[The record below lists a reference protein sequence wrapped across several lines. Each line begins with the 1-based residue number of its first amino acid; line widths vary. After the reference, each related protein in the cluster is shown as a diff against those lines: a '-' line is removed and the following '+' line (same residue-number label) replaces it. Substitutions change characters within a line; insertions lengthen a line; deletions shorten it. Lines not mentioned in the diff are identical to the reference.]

1 MIDLE
6 RWPEIKA
13 IVQAALDL
21 SDEERASYLCEICG
35 DDEGLRR
42 EVETLLSV
50 STTRADFFD
59 DFQVV
64 PEHLQTATFI
74 EGETVGPYRI
84 IRRIGQGGMGA
95 VYLAYDPEH
104 DRSVA
109 LKVMPRS
116 SWRLLREEKRLL
128 ARLQHPNIAIL
139 HDSGQTK
146 SGFGYFVM
154 EYIDGEPITAY
165 CDAQRLSLQKRL
177 ELFLAVCD
185 AVSVAHRS
193 LIVHRDIKPSNI
205 LVTHNKGIP
214 KLLDFG
220 IAKLLPS
227 EPSLQ
232 PEAISFT
239 EAFASPEQL
248 KGEHTTTATDIY
260 SLGVLLCL
268 LLTGSLPYPVKKYE
282 DLPWAIR
289 NMKPEKPSQLIL
301 KDLSRL
307 DVDARPTV
315 VPALN
320 ARKLSRQLRGDLDA
334 IVLRALRKDANERYH
349 SVQELVADIRRFLS
363 HEPVSARDGGSIYKV
378 RKVIERHR
386 LAVILSSSIVIASIG
401 LSIWFF
407 ILFHEAQYQ
416 RNQAR
421 IQQERSDAIK
431 DFMVKSFELSDPFTP
446 NPGDPTVRALL
457 DKAAAEAEVELKS
470 QPEQQVAILA
480 LIAHVYNNLGLLDKA
495 RLTAQ
500 SAVDRGVSRLPP
512 TSPGLADAL
521 FSLGDIESASGNYS
535 KAEELFRRSASI
547 RLHAFGEANR
557 DYADSLYSLGVV
569 LFYQG
574 KKDEAEKAYRK
585 ALSLQRTYNPNR
597 TDAIVKSMTAL
608 ALALK
613 SSQRYGEAES
623 LYRESIAIIRR
634 DFGPYHPT
642 LANTLDLLAQLLTD
656 TKRFKDA
663 EEMHREALA
672 ITQKSLGANHPDIV
686 PRLYNLGFVLA
697 FQGKNA
703 EAEKIYR
710 QALERSRSIL
720 GEKHQ
725 YSFVIGGTLARLL
738 SKEKRHGEALNL
750 ILELEARA
758 LSIFGERSPIVIS
771 LNRHEAFI
779 LYEGGN
785 VGAAEKQIRKVID
798 LLGRTPTAGPLEVE
812 VSKSLLAD
820 CLVARRRF
828 EDAEPLATGWY
839 KVAPPREVPAALQK
853 LVYLYTQW
861 GKPQKAAEYNKLLA
875 EAISSGAAR

>member
-21 SDEERASYLCEICG
+21 SDEERGPYLDEVCG
-35 DDEGLRR
+35 SDEGLRR
-42 EVETLLSV
+42 EVEALLFV

-64 PEHLQTATFI
+64 PEHLQTATFT

-128 ARLQHPNIAIL
+128 AKLQHPNIAIL

-154 EYIDGEPITAY
+154 EYIDGEPITTY

-177 ELFLAVCD
+177 NLFLAVCD

-205 LVTHNKGIP
+205 LVTHEGVP

-260 SLGVLLCL
+260 SLGILLCL
-268 LLTGSLPYPVKKYE
+268 LLTGRFPYPVRSHE

-289 NMKPEKPSQLIL
+289 NMEPEKPSQLIL
-301 KDLSRL
+301 KDIPRL
-307 DVDARPTV
+307 DVDARPTSV
-315 VPALN
+315 HAHN
-320 ARKLSRQLRGDLDA
+320 ARKISRQLRGDLDA

-349 SVQELVADIRRFLS
+349 SVQELVADIRRFLK
-363 HEPVSARDGGSIYKV
+363 HEPVSARDGGTAYKV
-378 RKVIERHR
+378 RKTFERHR
-386 LAVILSSSIVIASIG
+386 LAVILSSSIVMASIG

-407 ILFHEAQYQ
+407 ILFREAQYQ

-446 NPGDPTVRALL
+446 NPSDPTVRALL
-457 DKAAAEAEVELKS
+457 DKAASEADVTLKG

-480 LIAHVYNNLGLLDKA
+480 LLAHVYSNLGLSDKA
-495 RLTAQ
+495 RMTAQ
-500 SAVDRGVSRLPP
+500 SAVDRGVSRLPL

-521 FSLGDIESASGNYS
+521 FSLGGIESVSGNYS

-547 RLHAFGEANR
+547 RLHAFGETNR
-557 DYADSLYSLGVV
+557 DYADSLYSLGTA
-569 LFYQG
+569 LYYQG
-574 KKDEAEKAYRK
+574 KKNEAEKIYRK

-597 TDAIVKSMTAL
+597 TEAIVKSMTAL
-608 ALALK
+608 AVCMDR
-613 SSQRYGEAES
+613 SQRYSEAES

-634 DFGPYHPT
+634 DFGPNHPT

-656 TKRFKDA
+656 TKRFKES

-672 ITQKSLGANHPDIV
+672 ITQRSLGANHPDIV

-710 QALERSRSIL
+710 QALEKSRSIL

-738 SKEKRHGEALNL
+738 SKENRHGEALKL
-750 ILELEARA
+750 IEDLEARA
-758 LSIFGERSPIVIS
+758 RLIFGERYPMVIS
-771 LNRHEAFI
+771 LNRHEAYI
-779 LYEGGN
+779 LFEGGN
-785 VGAAEKQIRKVID
+785 VSAAETQIRKVID
-798 LLGRTPTAGPLEVE
+798 LLSRTPTANPVEAE

-828 EDAEPLATGWY
+828 EEAEPLAVGWY
-839 KVAPPREVPAALQK
+839 KVAPPREVPVALKK

-861 GKPQKAAEYNKLLA
+861 GKPQRAAEYRKLLA
-875 EAISSGAAR
+875 DASSSAATR